1 MRLIKSLLIALTI
14 GFTVFAVLFAV
25 FPGQKKEDIT
35 VDTIRCFVTKHGT
48 HFHSATCEYINNS
61 DVIETTTYEAMEDG
75 RYICNYCRKN
85 LYKDP
90 NTVKITINNE
100 AGFTLNIPTISIIS
114 VAAGMLGF
122 TVSFLIL
129 FFSQKTLRSKKSR
142 DAET

>member
-1 MRLIKSLLIALTI
+1 MRLIKSLLISLTV

-25 FPGQKKEDIT
+25 FPGQKNTGTT
-35 VDTIRCFVTKHGT
+35 VDTVRCFVTKYGT
-48 HFHSATCEYINNS
+48 HFHRAGCEYINNS

-75 RYICNYCRKN
+75 RYLCNYCGYS

-100 AGFTLNIPTISIIS
+100 TGFTLNIPTISIIS
-114 VAAGMLGF
+114 VTAGMLGF

-129 FFSQKTLRSKKSR
+129 FFPRKH
-142 DAET
+142 

>member
-25 FPGQKKEDIT
+25 FPGQKNAGTTIDT
-35 VDTIRCFVTKHGT
+35 VRCFVTKHGT
-48 HFHSATCEYINNS
+48 HFHSAGCEYINNS

-75 RYICNYCRKN
+75 RYLCNYCGYS